1 MHKLTPR
8 GGVLFDHRQRVG
20 AASGAEIFRRV
31 QPSSRAALRGLFSY
45 ECAIHRTGKRSTTAL
60 ALVRSTAL
68 GGLALGR
75 RSARSLRHCG
85 QRLRKTTAVRL
96 LAAAGTAMRGAVSR
110 PLPRRSGLTDCNAC
124 HTDGGNS
131 SSDTAHLNTAA
142 VRRTM
147 RFTPVRQMRPRL
159 SSVCWTSCSAFGPN
173 ATASSPANRSQT
185 PSAILRPSTA
195 CHEVGPYSMRMAAR

>member
-96 LAAAGTAMRGAVSR
+96 LAAAGTAMWTSTRITDTPSRQDCTCQKERVSC
-110 PLPRRSGLTDCNAC
+110 PQCEFIPMSFESLPSAWCCPSVVSWSVDPRSGGGPRHALPHAAQLGPRPAAC
-124 HTDGGNS
+124 AVNDGCQ
-131 SSDTAHLNTAA
+131 SD
-142 VRRTM
+142 
-147 RFTPVRQMRPRL
+147 P
-159 SSVCWTSCSAFGPN
+159 
-173 ATASSPANRSQT
+173 
-185 PSAILRPSTA
+185 
-195 CHEVGPYSMRMAAR
+195 